1 MKYAM
6 TMDGKIATYTGASRW
21 VTGEAA
27 RMHVQKQRLKYTG
40 IMAGVGTVLA
50 DDPMLT
56 CRLEN
61 GRNPVR
67 IICDSHLRTPLNS
80 RIVKTASTIP
90 TIFATSSKD
99 QQKIK
104 NYEDMGCKVL
114 EDNKEEFEA
123 KYSKDTPIYI
133 LCYTGQKSEEIEDM
147 LDEMGYEA
155 YSLDGG
161 FVAYLRWKFNKY
173 LEQDKESGNNTSEE
187 NVKEI
192 ERSIVKKFRKPIWR
206 KFTQALNEYDLIQ
219 DGDKIAVCISGGKD
233 SMLMAK
239 LFQELKRH
247 GKNNFELVFLVMN
260 PGYNDLNYNVILNNA
275 KILDIPITVFKTEI
289 FDTVVDITESPCYL
303 CARMR
308 RGYLYSKAKELG
320 CNKIALGHHYDDV
333 IETIL
338 MGMLYGAQV
347 QTMMPKLHS
356 TNFEGMELIR
366 PMYLIREADIIHWK
380 EYNNL
385 EFIQCACRFTEGCAS
400 CGGTGKGSKR
410 AEIKQ
415 LIKDLTKVSPYIEKN
430 IFRSVENV
438 NIDTVIAYKKKGQRH
453 SFLDEYDITDD
464 KYAGN
469 AEVDNSENISKE
481 LNESDIN
488 SSGQLSEYHTD
499 ETIELG
505 KTGST
510 QTMPLNKSDIN
521 KDDISE
527 NTLAKYE
534 KLKSIIKDCGKIAI
548 AFSGGVDSTF
558 LTKVAKDV
566 LGENAVAVTI
576 SSILVTDDELKEAD
590 DFCKAENI
598 EHLIYKA
605 DVLSIPGFENN
616 PPDRCYICKKAI
628 FTNVQNLVGERGI
641 SVIAEGTNVDDDGDY
656 RPGMR
661 AIKELGVRSPLKEA
675 GLTKAEIR
683 ELSCMLGLKTWN
695 KPSCACLASRFA
707 YGEVINKDK
716 LDMIYSAEC
725 YIRSLGFEQF
735 RVRLQDGIARI
746 ELRPADIQKFIENGI
761 KDKVSE
767 KLHALGFK
775 YVSLDLDGYRLG
787 SMNEVLNRQERGNNG
802 GSSL

>member
-1 MKYAM
+1 MRTVQQYYDDNRDKILFDVRALEEYEKE
-6 TMDGKIATYTGASRW
+6 TMEASIHYYW
-21 VTGEAA
+21 
-27 RMHVQKQRLKYTG
+27 
-40 IMAGVGTVLA
+40 
-50 DDPMLT
+50 
-56 CRLEN
+56 
-61 GRNPVR
+61 
-67 IICDSHLRTPLNS
+67 
-80 RIVKTASTIP
+80 
-90 TIFATSSKD
+90 
-99 QQKIK
+99 
-104 NYEDMGCKVL
+104 EDMIKVL

-133 LCYTGQKSEEIEDM
+133 LCYTGQKSEEIEDI

-469 AEVDNSENISKE
+469 AEVDNSENTSKE
-481 LNESDIN
+481 LNKSDIN

-510 QTMPLNKSDIN
+510 QIMPLNKSDIN

-675 GLTKAEIR
+675 DLTKAEIR

-735 RVRLQDGIARI
+735 RVRLQDEIARI

>member
-1 MKYAM
+1 MRTVQQYY
-6 TMDGKIATYTGASRW
+6 DDNRDKILFDVRALEEYEKETIEASIHYYW
-21 VTGEAA
+21 
-27 RMHVQKQRLKYTG
+27 
-40 IMAGVGTVLA
+40 
-50 DDPMLT
+50 
-56 CRLEN
+56 
-61 GRNPVR
+61 
-67 IICDSHLRTPLNS
+67 
-80 RIVKTASTIP
+80 
-90 TIFATSSKD
+90 
-99 QQKIK
+99 
-104 NYEDMGCKVL
+104 EDMIKVL

-133 LCYTGQKSEEIEDM
+133 LCYTGQKSEEIEDI

-206 KFTQALNEYDLIQ
+206 KFTQALNEYHLIQ

-481 LNESDIN
+481 LNKSDIN

-510 QTMPLNKSDIN
+510 QIMPLNKSDIN

-598 EHLIYKA
+598 EHLIYNA

>member
-1 MKYAM
+1 MRTVQQYYDDNRDKILFDVRALEEYEKE
-6 TMDGKIATYTGASRW
+6 TMEASIHYYW
-21 VTGEAA
+21 
-27 RMHVQKQRLKYTG
+27 
-40 IMAGVGTVLA
+40 
-50 DDPMLT
+50 
-56 CRLEN
+56 
-61 GRNPVR
+61 
-67 IICDSHLRTPLNS
+67 
-80 RIVKTASTIP
+80 
-90 TIFATSSKD
+90 
-99 QQKIK
+99 
-104 NYEDMGCKVL
+104 EDMIKVL

-133 LCYTGQKSEEIEDM
+133 LCYTGQKSEEIEDI

-173 LEQDKESGNNTSEE
+173 LEQDKESGNSTSEE

-469 AEVDNSENISKE
+469 AEVDNSENTSKE
-481 LNESDIN
+481 LNKSDIN

-510 QTMPLNKSDIN
+510 QIMPLNKSDIN

-661 AIKELGVRSPLKEA
+661 AIKELGVRSPLKGA

-802 GSSL
+802 DSSL

>member
-1 MKYAM
+1 MRTVQQYYDDNRDKILFDVRALEEYEKE
-6 TMDGKIATYTGASRW
+6 TMEASIHYYW
-21 VTGEAA
+21 
-27 RMHVQKQRLKYTG
+27 
-40 IMAGVGTVLA
+40 
-50 DDPMLT
+50 
-56 CRLEN
+56 
-61 GRNPVR
+61 
-67 IICDSHLRTPLNS
+67 
-80 RIVKTASTIP
+80 
-90 TIFATSSKD
+90 
-99 QQKIK
+99 
-104 NYEDMGCKVL
+104 EDMIKVL

-133 LCYTGQKSEEIEDM
+133 LCYTGQKSEEIEDI

-173 LEQDKESGNNTSEE
+173 LEQDKESGNSTSEE
-187 NVKEI
+187 NVKET

-469 AEVDNSENISKE
+469 AEVDNSENTSKE
-481 LNESDIN
+481 LNKSDIN

-510 QTMPLNKSDIN
+510 QIMPLNKSDIN

-735 RVRLQDGIARI
+735 RVRLQDEIARI

>member
-1 MKYAM
+1 MRTVQQYY
-6 TMDGKIATYTGASRW
+6 DDNRDKILFDVRALEEYEKETIEASIHYYW
-21 VTGEAA
+21 
-27 RMHVQKQRLKYTG
+27 
-40 IMAGVGTVLA
+40 
-50 DDPMLT
+50 
-56 CRLEN
+56 
-61 GRNPVR
+61 
-67 IICDSHLRTPLNS
+67 
-80 RIVKTASTIP
+80 
-90 TIFATSSKD
+90 
-99 QQKIK
+99 
-104 NYEDMGCKVL
+104 EDMIKVL

-133 LCYTGQKSEEIEDM
+133 LCYTGQKSEEIEDI

-481 LNESDIN
+481 LNKSDIN

-505 KTGST
+505 KTCST
-510 QTMPLNKSDIN
+510 QIMPLNKSDIN

-576 SSILVTDDELKEAD
+576 SSILVTNDELKEAD
-590 DFCKAENI
+590 DFCKVENI

-767 KLHALGFK
+767 KLHTLGFK

>member
-1 MKYAM
+1 MRTVQQYY
-6 TMDGKIATYTGASRW
+6 DDNRDKILFDVRALEEYEKETIEASIHYYW
-21 VTGEAA
+21 
-27 RMHVQKQRLKYTG
+27 
-40 IMAGVGTVLA
+40 
-50 DDPMLT
+50 
-56 CRLEN
+56 
-61 GRNPVR
+61 
-67 IICDSHLRTPLNS
+67 
-80 RIVKTASTIP
+80 
-90 TIFATSSKD
+90 
-99 QQKIK
+99 
-104 NYEDMGCKVL
+104 EDMIKVL

-133 LCYTGQKSEEIEDM
+133 LCYTGQKSEEIEDI

-173 LEQDKESGNNTSEE
+173 LEHDKESGNNTSEE

-469 AEVDNSENISKE
+469 AEVDNSENTSKE
-481 LNESDIN
+481 LNKSDIN

-499 ETIELG
+499 ETIELD
-505 KTGST
+505 KTGSA
-510 QTMPLNKSDIN
+510 QIMSLNKSDI
-521 KDDISE
+521 DEADISE

-787 SMNEVLNRQERGNNG
+787 SMNEALNRQERGNNG
-802 GSSL
+802 DSSL

>member
-1 MKYAM
+1 MRTVQQYY
-6 TMDGKIATYTGASRW
+6 DDNRDKILFDVRALEEYEKETIEASIHYYW
-21 VTGEAA
+21 
-27 RMHVQKQRLKYTG
+27 
-40 IMAGVGTVLA
+40 
-50 DDPMLT
+50 
-56 CRLEN
+56 
-61 GRNPVR
+61 
-67 IICDSHLRTPLNS
+67 
-80 RIVKTASTIP
+80 
-90 TIFATSSKD
+90 
-99 QQKIK
+99 
-104 NYEDMGCKVL
+104 EDMIKVL

-133 LCYTGQKSEEIEDM
+133 LCYTGQKSEEIEDI

-155 YSLDGG
+155 YSIDGG

-469 AEVDNSENISKE
+469 AEVDNSENTSKE
-481 LNESDIN
+481 LNKSDIN

-499 ETIELG
+499 ETIELD
-505 KTGST
+505 KTGSA
-510 QTMPLNKSDIN
+510 QIMSLNKSDIN

-590 DFCKAENI
+590 DFCKVENI

-605 DVLSIPGFENN
+605 DVLSIPGFEDN

-802 GSSL
+802 DSSL

>member
-1 MKYAM
+1 MRTVQQYY
-6 TMDGKIATYTGASRW
+6 DDNRDKILFDVRALEEYEKETIEASIHYYW
-21 VTGEAA
+21 
-27 RMHVQKQRLKYTG
+27 
-40 IMAGVGTVLA
+40 
-50 DDPMLT
+50 
-56 CRLEN
+56 
-61 GRNPVR
+61 
-67 IICDSHLRTPLNS
+67 
-80 RIVKTASTIP
+80 
-90 TIFATSSKD
+90 
-99 QQKIK
+99 
-104 NYEDMGCKVL
+104 EDMIKVL

-133 LCYTGQKSEEIEDM
+133 LCYTGQKSEEIEDI

-481 LNESDIN
+481 LNKSDIN

-499 ETIELG
+499 ETIELD
-505 KTGST
+505 KTGSA
-510 QTMPLNKSDIN
+510 QIMSLNKSDIN

-598 EHLIYKA
+598 EHLIYNA
-605 DVLSIPGFENN
+605 DVLSIPGFEDN

-628 FTNVQNLVGERGI
+628 FTNVKNLVGERGI

-802 GSSL
+802 DSSL

>member
-1 MKYAM
+1 MRTVQQYY
-6 TMDGKIATYTGASRW
+6 DDNRDKILFDVRALEEYEKETIEASIHYYW
-21 VTGEAA
+21 
-27 RMHVQKQRLKYTG
+27 
-40 IMAGVGTVLA
+40 
-50 DDPMLT
+50 
-56 CRLEN
+56 
-61 GRNPVR
+61 
-67 IICDSHLRTPLNS
+67 
-80 RIVKTASTIP
+80 
-90 TIFATSSKD
+90 
-99 QQKIK
+99 
-104 NYEDMGCKVL
+104 EDMIKVL

-133 LCYTGQKSEEIEDM
+133 LCYTGQKSEEIEDI

-173 LEQDKESGNNTSEE
+173 LEQDKESSNNTSEE

-239 LFQELKRH
+239 LFQELKLH

-469 AEVDNSENISKE
+469 AEVDNSENTSKE
-481 LNESDIN
+481 LNKSDIN

-499 ETIELG
+499 ETIELD
-505 KTGST
+505 KTGSA
-510 QTMPLNKSDIN
+510 QIMSLNKSDI
-521 KDDISE
+521 DEADISE

-787 SMNEVLNRQERGNNG
+787 SMNEALNRQERGNNG
-802 GSSL
+802 DSSL

>member
-1 MKYAM
+1 MRTVQQYY
-6 TMDGKIATYTGASRW
+6 DDNRDKILFDVRALEEYEKETIEASIHYYW
-21 VTGEAA
+21 
-27 RMHVQKQRLKYTG
+27 
-40 IMAGVGTVLA
+40 
-50 DDPMLT
+50 
-56 CRLEN
+56 
-61 GRNPVR
+61 
-67 IICDSHLRTPLNS
+67 
-80 RIVKTASTIP
+80 
-90 TIFATSSKD
+90 
-99 QQKIK
+99 
-104 NYEDMGCKVL
+104 EDMIKVL

-133 LCYTGQKSEEIEDM
+133 LCYTGQKSEEIEDI

-481 LNESDIN
+481 LNKSDIN

-510 QTMPLNKSDIN
+510 QIMPLNKSDIN

-566 LGENAVAVTI
+566 LGENAVAVMI

-598 EHLIYKA
+598 EHLIYNA

>member
-1 MKYAM
+1 MRTVQQYY
-6 TMDGKIATYTGASRW
+6 DDNRDKILFDVRALEEYEKETIEASIHYYW
-21 VTGEAA
+21 
-27 RMHVQKQRLKYTG
+27 
-40 IMAGVGTVLA
+40 
-50 DDPMLT
+50 
-56 CRLEN
+56 
-61 GRNPVR
+61 
-67 IICDSHLRTPLNS
+67 
-80 RIVKTASTIP
+80 
-90 TIFATSSKD
+90 
-99 QQKIK
+99 
-104 NYEDMGCKVL
+104 EDMIKVL
-114 EDNKEEFEA
+114 EDNKEEFEE

-133 LCYTGQKSEEIEDM
+133 LCYTGQKSEEIEDI

-481 LNESDIN
+481 LNKSDIN

-510 QTMPLNKSDIN
+510 QIMPLNKSDIN

-598 EHLIYKA
+598 EHLIYNA

-656 RPGMR
+656 RPGIR

-802 GSSL
+802 DSSL

>member
-1 MKYAM
+1 MRTVQQYY
-6 TMDGKIATYTGASRW
+6 DDNRDKILFDVRALEEYEKETIEASIHYYW
-21 VTGEAA
+21 
-27 RMHVQKQRLKYTG
+27 
-40 IMAGVGTVLA
+40 
-50 DDPMLT
+50 
-56 CRLEN
+56 
-61 GRNPVR
+61 
-67 IICDSHLRTPLNS
+67 
-80 RIVKTASTIP
+80 
-90 TIFATSSKD
+90 
-99 QQKIK
+99 
-104 NYEDMGCKVL
+104 EDMIKVL

-133 LCYTGQKSEEIEDM
+133 LCYTGQKSEEIEDI

-464 KYAGN
+464 KYAGK

-598 EHLIYKA
+598 EHLIYNA

-656 RPGMR
+656 RPGIR

-787 SMNEVLNRQERGNNG
+787 SMNEVLNRQEGGNNG

>member
-1 MKYAM
+1 MRTVQQYY
-6 TMDGKIATYTGASRW
+6 DDNRDKILFDVRALEEYEKETIEASIHYYW
-21 VTGEAA
+21 
-27 RMHVQKQRLKYTG
+27 
-40 IMAGVGTVLA
+40 
-50 DDPMLT
+50 
-56 CRLEN
+56 
-61 GRNPVR
+61 
-67 IICDSHLRTPLNS
+67 
-80 RIVKTASTIP
+80 
-90 TIFATSSKD
+90 
-99 QQKIK
+99 
-104 NYEDMGCKVL
+104 EDMIKVL

-133 LCYTGQKSEEIEDM
+133 LCYTGQKSEEIEDI

-481 LNESDIN
+481 LNKSDIN

-510 QTMPLNKSDIN
+510 QIMPLNKSDIN

-598 EHLIYKA
+598 EHLIYNA

-661 AIKELGVRSPLKEA
+661 AIKELGVRSPLKES

>member
-1 MKYAM
+1 MRTVQQYY
-6 TMDGKIATYTGASRW
+6 DDNRDKILFDVRALEEYEKETIEASIHYYW
-21 VTGEAA
+21 
-27 RMHVQKQRLKYTG
+27 
-40 IMAGVGTVLA
+40 
-50 DDPMLT
+50 
-56 CRLEN
+56 
-61 GRNPVR
+61 
-67 IICDSHLRTPLNS
+67 
-80 RIVKTASTIP
+80 
-90 TIFATSSKD
+90 
-99 QQKIK
+99 
-104 NYEDMGCKVL
+104 EDMIKVL

-133 LCYTGQKSEEIEDM
+133 LCYTGQKSEEIEDI

-173 LEQDKESGNNTSEE
+173 LEQDKGSGNNTSEE

-481 LNESDIN
+481 LNKSDIN

-510 QTMPLNKSDIN
+510 QIMPLNKSDIN

-598 EHLIYKA
+598 EHLIYNA

>member
-1 MKYAM
+1 MRTVQQYY
-6 TMDGKIATYTGASRW
+6 DDNRDKILFDVRALEEYEKETIEASIHYYW
-21 VTGEAA
+21 
-27 RMHVQKQRLKYTG
+27 
-40 IMAGVGTVLA
+40 
-50 DDPMLT
+50 
-56 CRLEN
+56 
-61 GRNPVR
+61 
-67 IICDSHLRTPLNS
+67 
-80 RIVKTASTIP
+80 
-90 TIFATSSKD
+90 
-99 QQKIK
+99 
-104 NYEDMGCKVL
+104 EDMIKVL

-123 KYSKDTPIYI
+123 KYSNDTPIYI
-133 LCYTGQKSEEIEDM
+133 LCYTGQKSEEIEDI

-481 LNESDIN
+481 LNKSDIN

-510 QTMPLNKSDIN
+510 QTMPLNKSDIS

-576 SSILVTDDELKEAD
+576 SSILVTNDELKEAD
-590 DFCKAENI
+590 DFCKVENI

-628 FTNVQNLVGERGI
+628 FTNVKNLVGERGI

-767 KLHALGFK
+767 KLHTLGFK

>member
-1 MKYAM
+1 MRTVQQYY
-6 TMDGKIATYTGASRW
+6 DDNRDKILFDVRA
-21 VTGEAA
+21 
-27 RMHVQKQRLKYTG
+27 
-40 IMAGVGTVLA
+40 
-50 DDPMLT
+50 
-56 CRLEN
+56 LEEYEKES
-61 GRNPVR
+61 
-67 IICDSHLRTPLNS
+67 IH
-80 RIVKTASTIP
+80 
-90 TIFATSSKD
+90 
-99 QQKIK
+99 
-104 NYEDMGCKVL
+104 YYWEDMIKVL

-133 LCYTGQKSEEIEDM
+133 LCYTGQKSEEIEDI

-469 AEVDNSENISKE
+469 AEVDNSENTSKE
-481 LNESDIN
+481 LNKSDIN

-499 ETIELG
+499 ETIELD
-505 KTGST
+505 KTGSA
-510 QTMPLNKSDIN
+510 QIMSLNKSDIN

-590 DFCKAENI
+590 DFCKVENI

-605 DVLSIPGFENN
+605 DVLSIPGFEDN

-683 ELSCMLGLKTWN
+683 ELFCMLGLKTWN

-802 GSSL
+802 DSSL